1 MGLYTTLG
9 IIGAYLLLSLLL
21 LPMQYRYIKQLKE
34 DEKERKVLG
43 LTADAYYER
52 MGFET
57 QQLHFNAQGNLLFLG
72 ANLLATLVYN
82 WKHKRS

>member
-1 MGLYTTLG
+1 MRLN
-9 IIGAYLLLSLLL
+9 
-21 LPMQYRYIKQLKE
+21 P
-34 DEKERKVLG
+34 DE
-43 LTADAYYER
+43 YYER